1 MNRKRSFVVGVC
13 ACAWV
18 ALAGQPFHGL
28 RAAPSPVEGSA
39 PSSVEAQAVP
49 AGVQKASS
57 IGGITEYDFPNGLK
71 VLLYPDAAEPKITVN
86 VTYLVGSRHEGY
98 GETGMAHLLEHMDFI
113 ETTNGRKIKDE
124 IVAHAANWNGT
135 TSDDR
140 TNYYETVPSTDE
152 NLKWA
157 LGLEADR
164 MVNVR
169 FTRQI
174 LDTEMTVVRN
184 EFERGENN
192 PASILRER
200 VASTAYLW
208 HNYGKSTIGSKDD
221 LEKVPYNRLAEFY
234 KKYYQP
240 DNAVLVITGKIDEAK
255 TLQMVADSLGKLP
268 RPARVLDQTYTVEP
282 AQDGERFVSL
292 RRVGQGQNLI
302 VAYHTVS
309 ASHPDAAAVQVLAGV
324 MSGGG
329 GGRGGRGGGGGAPEG
344 RLAKALVDTKL
355 AESVSMGFQLL
366 HDPGLVQ
373 VSATLAQDQ
382 SLDAARDAVY
392 KTLDEVVKTPPT
404 AVEVDRVKSQ
414 LLRGLENSLSNPQA
428 IATGA
433 LNTAIAQGD
442 WRLMFLQHDRLQAV
456 TPGDLVRVAQTYF
469 KPSNRT
475 VGYYIP
481 DPAPDRTIVP
491 AAPDL
496 ADALRNYTS
505 PITVAR
511 GETFDPAISNI
522 DDRIVRSKLPNGMK
536 VAVLSKKTANN
547 IVTATI
553 DLRFGDQTTLA
564 GQREAASFAGGL
576 LMAGTKS
583 HTRQQLAEEMRTL
596 NAQINVSGGGG
607 GGGRGG
613 RGGGGGGGMSSATAS
628 VSAPAENFQA
638 ALRLAAEILKEP
650 AYPQDEFDRIKT
662 QRVKALELT
671 PTEPNQLAGDRLN
684 RHLSPF
690 TRDDP
695 QYIPTREEQIP
706 ELRKVTLDEARTFH
720 NRFYG
725 ANYGVFAVVGP
736 VQPAEIQKAA
746 AALFGG
752 WNTTKAYKPL
762 VVPFKKVPPINEKIE
777 TPDKANAEFLA
788 GERFQL
794 SQNDPDYPA
803 IVLASYLFGEP
814 ITSRISDRIRN
825 REGLS
830 YGANARLTVPAE
842 GDAAMLSGTVS
853 LNPAVGPKVE
863 ASFLDELEKV
873 YEKGFTAAEVDGAK
887 KALLDARMV
896 GRSTDGALLNL
907 MATHEQLNRPLKWDS
922 DLEAHIL
929 ALTAD
934 QVNAAF
940 RRHIDPHSVSI
951 VKAGDFRAAG
961 VYR

>member
-1 MNRKRSFVVGVC
+1 MNRKLVLVAGVL
-13 ACAWV
+13 ACA
-18 ALAGQPFHGL
+18 LA
-28 RAAPSPVEGSA
+28 AVSA
-39 PSSVEAQAVP
+39 QTLP

-57 IGGITEYDFPNGLK
+57 IGGITEYNFPNGLK
-71 VLLYPDAAEPKITVN
+71 LLLYPDAAEPKITVN

-135 TSDDR
+135 TADDR
-140 TNYYETVPSTDE
+140 TNYYETVPSTDD
-152 NLKWA
+152 NLRWA

-164 MVNVR
+164 MVNVK
-169 FTRQI
+169 FTKQI

-192 PASILRER
+192 PASVLRDR

-208 HNYGKSTIGSKDD
+208 HNYGKSTIGSKED
-221 LEKVPYNRLAEFY
+221 LEKVPVNRLAEFY

-240 DNAVLVITGKIDEAK
+240 DNAVLVITGRLDEAK

-268 RPARVLDQTYTVEP
+268 RPSRVLDQTYTVEP
-282 AQDGERFVSL
+282 AQDGERFVTL
-292 RRVGQGQNLI
+292 RRVGQGQSLI

-309 ASHPDAAAVQVLAGV
+309 AGHPDAAAMQVLSAV

-329 GGRGGRGGGGGAPEG
+329 GGRGGRGGGAGEG

-355 AESVSMGFQLL
+355 AESAAMGFQLQ

-373 VSATLAQDQ
+373 VSATLAQDR

-392 KTLDEVVKTPPT
+392 KALEDVVRNPPT
-404 AVEVDRVKSQ
+404 DAEVDRVKTQ
-414 LLRGLENSLSNPQA
+414 LLRGLENSLSNAQA

-433 LNTAIAQGD
+433 LNNAIAQGD
-442 WRLMFLQHDRLQAV
+442 WRLMFLQHDRLAAV
-456 TPGDLVRVAQTYF
+456 TPADLVRVADAYF

-481 DPAPDRTIVP
+481 DPAPNRTVVA

-496 ADALRNYTS
+496 SEALRNYSSTV
-505 PITVAR
+505 TVAR
-511 GETFDPAISNI
+511 GETFDPSLPNI

-536 VAVLSKKTANN
+536 VAILSKKTANN
-547 IVTATI
+547 IVIATI

-583 HTRQQLAEEMRTL
+583 HTRQQLAEEMRKL

-607 GGGRGG
+607 GRGGG
-613 RGGGGGGGMSSATAS
+613 RGGGGGGLSSATAS
-628 VSAPAENFQA
+628 VSAPAENFLA
-638 ALRLAAEILKEP
+638 ALRLAAEIFREP
-650 AYPQDEFDRIKT
+650 AYPPDEFDRIKT
-662 QRVKALELT
+662 QRLKALELT
-671 PTEPNQLAGDRLN
+671 PTEPTQLAGDRLN

-690 TRDDP
+690 TKADP
-695 QYIPTREEQIP
+695 QYAPSREEQIP
-706 ELRKVTLDEARTFH
+706 DLQKTSLDQARRFH
-720 NRFYG
+720 DQFYG

-736 VQPAEIQKAA
+736 VNPADIQKAA
-746 AALFGG
+746 ATLFGS

-762 VVPFKKVPPINEKIE
+762 VAPFKKVGPINEKIE
-777 TPDKANAEFLA
+777 TPDKANAQFLA

-803 IVLASYLFGEP
+803 ILMASYLFGEP

-853 LNPAVGPKVE
+853 LNPGVGPKVE
-863 ASFLDELEKV
+863 ASFVDELKKV
-873 YEKGFTAAEVDGAK
+873 YEKGFTAAEVEGAK

-896 GRSTDGALLNL
+896 NRSTDGALLNL
-907 MATHEQLNRPLKWDS
+907 MASHEQLNRPLKWDA
-922 DLEAHIL
+922 DLESRIQ

-940 RRHIDPHSVSI
+940 RKHIDPNGLSI
-951 VKAGDFRAAG
+951 VKAGDFKAAA